1 MTLNYNYSEFKKCR
15 RSIMDIYYNVID
27 DGLYWKYSI
36 ENHINDNF
44 IKANFFMLN
53 LVDCKS
59 FKEDKIGIES
69 L

>member
-1 MTLNYNYSEFKKCR
+1 
-15 RSIMDIYYNVID
+15 MDIYYNVID